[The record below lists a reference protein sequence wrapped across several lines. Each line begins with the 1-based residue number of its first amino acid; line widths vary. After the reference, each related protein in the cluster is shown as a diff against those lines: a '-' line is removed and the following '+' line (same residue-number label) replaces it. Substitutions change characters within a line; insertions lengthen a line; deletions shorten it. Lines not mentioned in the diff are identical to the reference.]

1 MYLLCIKIMI
11 NKKESEDFISNLE
24 EKAAAK
30 VRGQIWDFLI
40 AENDSHVKFSLC
52 TKFHAFII
60 KWMIIP
66 KMMPMCSI
74 THY

>member
-24 EKAAAK
+24 EKAATK

-40 AENDSHVKFSLC
+40 AENDSHVMFSFVPIFQC
-52 TKFHAFII
+52 FYR

-66 KMMPMCSI
+66 NKWCQSVF
-74 THY
+74 

>member
-24 EKAAAK
+24 EKAATK

-40 AENDSHVKFSLC
+40 AENDSHVMFS
-52 TKFHAFII
+52 FFFSSVEII
-60 KWMIIP
+60 IIQQ
-66 KMMPMCSI
+66 I
-74 THY
+74 HH

>member
-24 EKAAAK
+24 EKAATK

-40 AENDSHVKFSLC
+40 AENDSHVMFSFFFFKC
-52 TKFHAFII
+52 RNNNNSTNTSKKYTK
-60 KWMIIP
+60 M
-66 KMMPMCSI
+66 
-74 THY
+74 

>member
-40 AENDSHVKFSLC
+40 AENDSHVKFSFFFL
-52 TKFHAFII
+52 
-60 KWMIIP
+60 
-66 KMMPMCSI
+66 
-74 THY
+74 